1 MNDNTDIKIEW
12 KRGVF
17 SLPDKVTSE
26 YAYEYRYCRCLGHE
40 LGTSKMYE
48 IWFDTKEYKWGHP
61 EYEDGLFSFRISD
74 KINPPYYWCYLRDV
88 ELLILN
94 SSTFPSQIK

>member
-12 KRGVF
+12 KRGIY

-40 LGTSKMYE
+40 LGTSKM
-48 IWFDTKEYKWGHP
+48 
-61 EYEDGLFSFRISD
+61 
-74 KINPPYYWCYLRDV
+74 
-88 ELLILN
+88 
-94 SSTFPSQIK
+94 